1 MIKNARQYQLTKSQR
16 QRFEA
21 ALLAARKAA
30 ASGGDTSELRQ
41 LEIDALASQVETLTQ
56 EVQEYDALTSGRT
69 KVLEAT
75 SFDDLPRVLI
85 QARIAAGLSQK
96 DLADRLGLK
105 EQQVQRYEATDYES
119 ASLSRINEVVRA
131 LGLRMRKE
139 ILLPDAP
146 VSLSTLWNR
155 LDEVGVKREF
165 VLSRLLPPSLATQT
179 YDAERDH
186 ARDVGSLVFGIASAI
201 GPIFGFP
208 RTALLAGEPLSIPSL
223 PVQSARFKLPVRV
236 RGGGAVA
243 AYAVYVHY
251 LALIVLGATSG
262 RRIRPLPDDWND
274 VRTAILSNYGD
285 VNFRNALQYVWD
297 LGVAVLPLNDA
308 GLFHGACWRVDG
320 RNVIVIK
327 QKSRSDAR
335 WLIDLLHEFFHAMD
349 YPDELNFAVVEED
362 EMSDARRSSDDE
374 REATEFAA
382 DVVLDGRADELAEL
396 CAHLAQGEI
405 PRLKSVVREV
415 AEQEGVSVGVL
426 ANYIAH
432 RLALEGKNWWG
443 TAQNLQESPDDPW
456 QIARDVLLSR
466 LDFDRLNR
474 LDRDLLSR
482 ALAGEED
489 WS

>member
-1 MIKNARQYQLTKSQR
+1 MIKNARQYQLTKTQR
-16 QRFEA
+16 QRFET
-21 ALLAARKAA
+21 ALLAAQKAA
-30 ASGGDTSELRQ
+30 ASGSGASELRQ
-41 LEIDALASQVETLTQ
+41 LEIDALRSQVETLTQ

-75 SFDDLPRVLI
+75 SFDDLPRLLI

-131 LGLRMRKE
+131 LGLRIRKE

-146 VSLSTLWNR
+146 VSLSTMWDR
-155 LDEVGVKREF
+155 LNKIGLKREF
-165 VLSRLLPPSLATQT
+165 VLSRLLPPSLATRT
-179 YDAERDH
+179 CDAERDQSDD
-186 ARDVGSLVFGIASAI
+186 ASNVVFGIANAI
-201 GPIFGFP
+201 GPIFGFAP
-208 RTALLAGEPLSIPSL
+208 TALLAGDPLVVPSL
-223 PVQSARFKLPVRV
+223 PAQSARFKLPARV
-236 RGGGAVA
+236 RGGALA

-251 LALIVLGATSG
+251 LALVVLGSTSG
-262 RRIRPLPDDWND
+262 QRKRPVPDDWND
-274 VRTAILSNYGD
+274 VRTSIVANYGV
-285 VNFRNALQYVWD
+285 VNFHNALRYVWD

-349 YPDELNFAVVEED
+349 YPEEANFAVVEDD
-362 EMSDARRSSDDE
+362 EMSEARRNSDDE

-405 PRLKSVVREV
+405 PRLKSVVRQV
-415 AEQEGVSVGVL
+415 AGQEGVSVGVL

-432 RLALEGKNWWG
+432 RLALEGKDWWG
-443 TAQNLQESPDDPW
+443 TAQNLQESHDDPGG
-456 QIARDVLLSR
+456 IARDELLGR
-466 LDFDRLNR
+466 MDFARLNL

-482 ALAGEED
+482 ALAGAEE
-489 WS
+489 W